1 MLPALGSGLF
11 SGHEGSNELKYRPA
25 HVHHV
30 ILFNPRLTE
39 HLSTE
44 HPSRLADQI
53 LFYTSIENPVSQ
65 TTIVR
70 QVALANALIDFANR
84 QYEQQYPEAKGQTNR
99 RVSVNSSSRRWISV
113 EVQPNY
119 WLYAQQMHLPWIVTE
134 WVQQQ
139 LQNAWDLWQTQH
151 GDTDLFLDVYGR
163 ERLEAEMEKYFSKWV
178 WQWDIEHQLASPLH
192 ASRPPPARIGIV
204 NQTRKHTEICA
215 DVPETTLQNCVKK
228 FREET
233 QSKANSPI
241 ATILLY
247 DDKVLWPQSDS
258 QDTLSSGLSACDRHD
273 IAMFVLANLVGL
285 DRAREEEKNAWANR
299 RITNRKDTDLLS
311 TSKGAMSSLFSG
323 TSAWMGLDRIMPFS
337 SAQSVT
343 RRETLPK
350 PRDRSSV
357 NRPDAHIPINSRHT
371 DTSDMLDS
379 SFETDAKISSD
390 DSISIESQIGTENR
404 QQNTESKTGDDPVVI
419 TDPSALPLSFSAGN
433 QQQSESF
440 PTDAPFQTL
449 HQRLSQALAMGSERS
464 SSPISSQ
471 SSGPSYKEENPNSS
485 KKPGAAA
492 NKTSIPPIVHN
503 EAGGSTDSS
512 DEKATSPATISSS
525 RNTKTS
531 SLTSSKPFAA
541 LPASRAT
548 WYESSA
554 NLHKPSQQS
563 FHDPALDGWGNEEP
577 AKFRDA
583 RIFLHVN
590 DAKPTYVAYT
600 TRKLLTVIHVW
611 QDQHEP
617 RGQWLAPSWDLM
629 RRTQRVVNDA
639 LLRAR
644 TEPLEFLHVND
655 HEVISLN
662 QLCYLHDHANILRAG
677 VEAQLLAAERMIH
690 RHHIKETLAREEH
703 GAYWVAARSAAHS
716 DTSAT
721 SRTFLVLH
729 GDEQR
734 HYGITECDQQM
745 RRLAAQH
752 GTFNL

>member
-1 MLPALGSGLF
+1 MPKRLCSIFAKYLGP
-11 SGHEGSNELKYRPA
+11 Y
-25 HVHHV
+25 
-30 ILFNPRLTE
+30 
-39 HLSTE
+39 TE

-84 QYEQQYPEAKGQTNR
+84 QYKQQYPETKDQRNR
-99 RVSVNSSSRRWISV
+99 RVAVNSSSKRWISV
-113 EVQPNY
+113 E
-119 WLYAQQMHLPWIVTE
+119 QQTYLPWIVTE

-139 LQNAWDLWQTQH
+139 LQNAWDLWQLQH
-151 GDTDLFLDVYGR
+151 GDTDLFLDNHGR
-163 ERLEAEMEKYFSKWV
+163 ERLEAELEKFFSKWV

-192 ASRPPPARIGIV
+192 ASRPPPARVGIV
-204 NQTRKHTEICA
+204 NETRKHTETCA
-215 DVPETTLQNCVKK
+215 DVSETALQNCVKQ
-228 FREET
+228 FRTET
-233 QSKANSPI
+233 KSKANSPI
-241 ATILLY
+241 ATILLH
-247 DDKVLWPQSDS
+247 DDKLLWPQSDS
-258 QDTLSSGLSACDRHD
+258 QDTLSCSLSACDRHD

-299 RITNRKDTDLLS
+299 RITDRPKDTSLFS
-311 TSKGAMSSLFSG
+311 TGQGAMSSFFSG

-337 SAQSVT
+337 SNQNNASAQSAA
-343 RRETLPK
+343 RRETLPNH
-350 PRDRSSV
+350 RNNSSNDRT
-357 NRPDAHIPINSRHT
+357 DTHIPIDLPHT
-371 DTSDMLDS
+371 EISDLLDTSM
-379 SFETDAKISSD
+379 ETDAKDSPD
-390 DSISIESQIGTENR
+390 DSFSAESQISTANFQQSIESKVEN
-404 QQNTESKTGDDPVVI
+404 DLVVI
-419 TDPSALPLSFSAGN
+419 TDPSALPMSFTAED
-433 QQQSESF
+433 QQQTNSF

-464 SSPISSQ
+464 SSPTSSRAPGMSNKEGNFDSITKSNAAAKRTSISS
-471 SSGPSYKEENPNSS
+471 
-485 KKPGAAA
+485 
-492 NKTSIPPIVHN
+492 IVHEETGDSTEVFN
-503 EAGGSTDSS
+503 ENF
-512 DEKATSPATISSS
+512 TSPATDPSS
-525 RNTKTS
+525 RNTNTS
-531 SLTSSKPFAA
+531 SLTPSKPFVA

-548 WYESSA
+548 WYESSSK
-554 NLHKPSQQS
+554 LPTPSQQS

-577 AKFRDA
+577 VQFRDA
-583 RIFLHVN
+583 EIFLHSN
-590 DAKPTYVAYT
+590 DAQPTHVAYT

-617 RGQWLAPSWDLM
+617 RDQWLAPSWDFL
-629 RRTQRVVNDA
+629 RRTQRVINDA

-655 HEVISLN
+655 REMISLN
-662 QLCYLHDHANILRAG
+662 QLSFLNDNANVLRAG

-703 GAYWVAARSAAHS
+703 GAFWVAARSAAHP

-734 HYGITECDQQM
+734 RYGITECDQQM

-752 GTFNL
+752 STFNL